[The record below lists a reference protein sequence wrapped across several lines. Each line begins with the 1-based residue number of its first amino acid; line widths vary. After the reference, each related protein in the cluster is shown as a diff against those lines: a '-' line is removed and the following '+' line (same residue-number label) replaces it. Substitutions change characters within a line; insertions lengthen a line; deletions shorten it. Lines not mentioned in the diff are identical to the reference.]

1 LHQVS
6 TYCTSCAEGHIEGSM
21 VHAPWCYMQCY
32 ECYEVLHDVGSLFN
46 KLDMPPLWVCQVD
59 DNQATKANR
68 L

>member
-1 LHQVS
+1 
-6 TYCTSCAEGHIEGSM
+6 M
-21 VHAPWCYMQCY
+21 VYAPWCYMQCY
-32 ECYEVLHDVGSLFN
+32 EWYEVLHDVGSLFN